1 MCLWKIGERTLGDK
15 QGLEPRE
22 YLASRS
28 WHKSVPDS
36 GHVKQILSPVIS
48 NYDGVHA
55 VCEDD
60 YNSRDCLDGVWV
72 QLGRNQRL
80 STIALEF

>member
-1 MCLWKIGERTLGDK
+1 MCLRKIDERTFWDE
-15 QGLEPRE
+15 QGLEPSE

-28 WHKSVPDS
+28 RHKAVPNSGDVNQIVSAVIPNNDS
-36 GHVKQILSPVIS
+36 IHP
-48 NYDGVHA
+48 
-55 VCEDD
+55 VCEND